1 VNCYT
6 DLKEE
11 IINTQSVFHLVT
23 NQKFDMGQELSFDSN
38 SKNTLFDFFLG
49 NEVRN
54 QSGQDIFQIV
64 SENSKSGIMSF
75 SSEES
80 VILKKYLS
88 LTSKSLRELVLEL
101 VRTQEFPHLPSRLSC
116 LYAAKTYEDALK
128 WKNIFDSYQ
137 RNVLQIVRLDV
148 QGSVFEADNK
158 RFETHSPIVMEF
170 AVPPG
175 GGQTP
180 RQLRLT
186 SSSGCYT
193 DEKIIATINHYYQLK
208 FRYLFIIFTENQ
220 QRKLINFI
228 KYDNM
233 TLIF

>member
-1 VNCYT
+1 LARSLPRLCQQGRAPITAHGSSRCYT

-148 QGSVFEADNK
+148 QGSVFEADGNLLPK
-158 RFETHSPIVMEF
+158 DDGVSIIKKMEQ
-170 AVPPG
+170 ARKYWNGNQNNDLPELLVNG
-175 GGQTP
+175 
-180 RQLRLT
+180 
-186 SSSGCYT
+186 
-193 DEKIIATINHYYQLK
+193 KIIVSEIIEDHQQL
-208 FRYLFIIFTENQ
+208 
-220 QRKLINFI
+220 
-228 KYDNM
+228 
-233 TLIF
+233 